1 MTIEVKKMDV
11 HELIKGAPK
20 QVLPYLDIRT
30 YPKGSGILRPDEQN
44 SSLFLLLE
52 GTAEVYIYT
61 LTVSYTHLDVYKRQG
76 LGFLKRVGLKRDLS
90 VPEKLVVIGGGSTA
104 MDVART
110 AVRLG
115 SSEVTVVDVYKRQA
129 PTGPRTCWCI
139 IFMSWPL

>member
-1 MTIEVKKMDV
+1 MRNIGHMTIEVKKMDV

-61 LTVSYTHLDVYKRQG
+61 LNGMFISLYRY
-76 LGFLKRVGLKRDLS
+76 
-90 VPEKLVVIGGGSTA
+90 EKDGCFSG
-104 MDVART
+104 
-110 AVRLG
+110 
-115 SSEVTVVDVYKRQA
+115 
-129 PTGPRTCWCI
+129 
-139 IFMSWPL
+139 